1 MDEAGARE
9 IGEAFQKLF
18 HELHEKFREQV
29 RGLDHG
35 TLNWRPLPKANS
47 IAVLVAHS
55 LGSERE
61 MIRAVRSL
69 PSDRDRDSEFR
80 VEADAAELLAL
91 ADQAD
96 REVDEHMAGL
106 TAEDLIQDRPR
117 KDHDPKPGL
126 MWLISNYG
134 HAREHLAQV
143 ELTKQLY
150 DSRT

>member
-1 MDEAGARE
+1 MDKDGVRTLASTFRG
-9 IGEAFQKLF
+9 LF
-18 HELHEKFREQV
+18 HVLHEGFRKQV

-47 IAVLVAHS
+47 IAVLVTHS

-80 VEADAAELLAL
+80 VEADAAELLTL

-96 REVDEHMAGL
+96 REVDEHLAGL

-126 MWLISNYG
+126 IWLISNYG

>member
-1 MDEAGARE
+1 MDEAGARR
-9 IGEAFQKLF
+9 IADAFQKLF
-18 HELHEKFREQV
+18 HELHDKFREQV

-80 VEADAAELLAL
+80 VEAGAADLLGL
-91 ADQAD
+91 LDQVD
-96 REVDEHMAGL
+96 RELDQHLAGL
-106 TAEDLIQDRPR
+106 TADDLVQDRPR
-117 KDHDPKPGL
+117 KDYDPRPGL
-126 MWLISNYG
+126 HWLISNYG